1 MYFLL
6 TQSLIMKIHWLFL
19 KTLLIKDLGLNL
31 SSPLTKQLKD
41 CLEILTNEKSKYL
54 LYCYVYNAFYT
65 TSKLENLSFDTI
77 RKSVYKVKENI
88 NVNISPTLKHSVFYD
103 NDINSMN
110 VNDFFEFI
118 VTYLDE
124 Q

>member
-1 MYFLL
+1 M
-6 TQSLIMKIHWLFL
+6 
-19 KTLLIKDLGLNL
+19 